1 MPKRGMNKTAM
12 LTAKIEPQLKIEAE
26 QILRELG
33 LNKAQA
39 ITMMYKQIIVQ
50 RGLPFTISLIPK
62 EKKNTPS
69 QSVKDKQ
76 K

>member
-1 MPKRGMNKTAM
+1 MPKQGMNKTAI
-12 LTAKIEPQLKIEAE
+12 LTAKIEPKLKTEAE

-39 ITMMYKQIIVQ
+39 ITLLYKQIIVQ

-62 EKKNTPS
+62 ATKNAPVQT
-69 QSVKDKQ
+69 VKEKQ